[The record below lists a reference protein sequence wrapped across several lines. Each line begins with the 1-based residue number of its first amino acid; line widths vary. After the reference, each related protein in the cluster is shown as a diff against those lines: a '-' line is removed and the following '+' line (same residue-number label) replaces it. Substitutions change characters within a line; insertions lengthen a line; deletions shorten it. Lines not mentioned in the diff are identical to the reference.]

1 MEEEEI
7 KNTSW
12 RAEKGSRAQMEE
24 LVLRRRR
31 SLLPLKSGGKNRMG
45 ICTDKCV
52 GRQQNL
58 RDLFHGWEP
67 QFSLGRD
74 RSKEGDWELGGGA
87 RASGHGSQHL
97 LGDLDVNAAR
107 PVTHTHRN
115 WWGRASLT
123 LCSLLHQPA
132 SEPDLRELL
141 WVANDTSTNINDKCS
156 KLDLKSARVFPQ
168 LQSSVWQDPVY
179 SSTLSGITLT
189 SPTCYSHTELQ

>member
-1 MEEEEI
+1 MNKYRLTMEEEEI

-12 RAEKGSRAQMEE
+12 RGEKGSRAQMEE

-74 RSKEGDWELGGGA
+74 RSKEGDWELGGGLGVGVGRWMPAIAVRETA
-87 RASGHGSQHL
+87 RGSCLRTCTKTSSRVSPQMR
-97 LGDLDVNAAR
+97 LDS
-107 PVTHTHRN
+107 RN
-115 WWGRASLT
+115 LYRRWYF
-123 LCSLLHQPA
+123 CS
-132 SEPDLRELL
+132 EIF
-141 WVANDTSTNINDKCS
+141 W
-156 KLDLKSARVFPQ
+156 
-168 LQSSVWQDPVY
+168 
-179 SSTLSGITLT
+179 
-189 SPTCYSHTELQ
+189 TCLVQIGL